1 MTRSYVTATTGT
13 SSNTVSIDT
22 NHPYFLQS
30 SDNPGTTLVTML
42 LTEQNYH
49 QWSRFVSIA
58 LSAKLKLGFIDGS
71 VSKPIDNNIQI
82 AMWNR
87 CNDMVVSWLLNSI
100 STEIRNSVA
109 YLSTAQQIWEDLTT
123 RFSQSNMPR
132 TFQLRKELSSL
143 QQGNLSVTSYFTK
156 FKTLVAEIDNLAPIP
171 KCTCVTTNCSCQSAQ
186 KLNQYEEILKLSQF
200 LMGLSDAFTAIRG
213 HLLLMK
219 PIPSLNQAFSLL
231 LQEESQ
237 RDFASISNTPV
248 TENMAMNVKFN
259 PNFRT
264 KGINNAGQRKTSDS
278 AFTCDYY
285 QMTGHFRDKCF
296 CLHGYPEWH
305 KMYGKPKP
313 KPRKQNAGNKSVVVA
328 HVSLNED
335 KTDTSH
341 KEHNSN
347 ATLNAFSD
355 TQCQQLAKM
364 IQESIKQSQCQTP
377 GSSNA
382 HMSSMIFSSA
392 VFSTTVSSNT
402 TGMSNHLAAYDWI
415 IDSGATNHITFDYTV
430 LSNSKSVK
438 SVLHLPNNTTVPITH
453 IGNVQLTSSFTL
465 FEDLILKRE
474 KEIGN
479 LQDGLYKLQLPD
491 LFQASTSYAL
501 VSSDHSQTCN
511 SFAHSACT
519 SNSNSVNLWHNSL
532 GHPSVDVLTKLPDV
546 HVKQY
551 YDHLKVFGCLCY
563 ATNVTDTDKLSSRA
577 IKEMS
582 DLLKQYFLFLNKSHA
597 STPLFTIC
605 ESTLEDSNP
614 VDVNAAQS
622 SIDLPAGH
630 ILESQDYVGLPS
642 ATTCSTYSASTCLY
656 PLHQYI
662 SYENISSLYKAYVTK
677 TSQIQVPYSFKQTVI
692 DPNCCA
698 AMKTEIQALESN
710 QTWELVTLP
719 SNQHVIDCKWLF
731 KVKYNPDGSVE
742 RYNTRL
748 VAKGFT
754 QEFGV
759 DYFDTFAPVAKMVTV
774 RVFLAV
780 AAKKAWNVTQMDVT
794 NAFLHGDLNETVYM
808 KLPPGYR
815 VLSTAHQSV
824 SSQFVC
830 KLRKSLYGLKQA
842 PRCWYL
848 KLSTALQSYGF
859 KQSQSD
865 NSLFTFTSNSIFMA
879 VLIYVDDILVTGSST
894 EHINAM
900 KAFLKTKFKI
910 KDLGPLRY
918 FLGIEVARSTT
929 GFYLNQRKYALDLI
943 KETGLSRAKPSVIPI
958 EQNHKL
964 IDNSFVFL
972 SDTDTVM
979 YRRLVG
985 RLIYLTITRPD
996 LSYAVHVLSQFL
1008 SKPRSDHLQAIYRVL
1023 RYLKQTHGQGLL
1035 ISATGNLQITTYTDS
1050 DWAGCPESRQ
1060 SLTGFCITI
1069 GSSLVSWRSK
1079 KQPTVSRSSAEA
1091 EYRAMADTCC
1101 EITWFL
1107 TLLND
1112 FQLNHTMP
1120 ASLYCDNKSA
1130 LYISSNPVFH
1140 ERTKHIEIDCHLVC
1154 EKLKKGIIQMF
1165 HLASG
1170 QQPADM
1176 FTKATSAA
1184 VIKFFLS
1191 KLNVCN
1197 LFQNHST

>member
-1 MTRSYVTATTGT
+1 MTRSYATATAGT

-30 SDNPGTTLVTML
+30 SDNPGTPLVTML

-49 QWSRFVSIA
+49 QWSRSVSIA

-71 VSKPIDNNIQI
+71 VSKPTDNNIQI

-109 YLSTAQQIWEDLTT
+109 YLSTAQQIWEDLAT

-132 TFQLRKELSSL
+132 TFQFRKELSSL

-156 FKTLVAEIDNLAPIP
+156 FKTLVAEIDNLPPIP

-186 KLNQYEEILKLSQF
+186 KLNRYEEILKLSQF

-213 HLLLMK
+213 QLLLMK

-248 TENMAMNVKFN
+248 TKNMAMNVKFN
-259 PNFRT
+259 ANFKT
-264 KGINNAGQRKTSDS
+264 KGINNAGQRKTGDS
-278 AFTCDYY
+278 AFTCDYC
-285 QMTGHFRDKCF
+285 QMTGHSRDKCF

-305 KMYGKPKP
+305 KIYGKPKP
-313 KPRKQNAGNKSVVVA
+313 KPRKQNAGNKSVAVA

-364 IQESIKQSQCQTP
+364 IQESITQSQCQTP

-382 HMSSMIFSSA
+382 HMSGMIFSSA
-392 VFSTTVSSNT
+392 VFSTTVSANT
-402 TGMSNHLAAYDWI
+402 TGMSNPLAAYDWI

-453 IGNVQLTSSFTL
+453 IGNIQLTSSFTL
-465 FEDLILKRE
+465 FEVPCDLILKRE

-491 LFQASTSYAL
+491 LFQASTSSAL

-519 SNSNSVNLWHNSL
+519 SNSNSVNLWHNRSDNGTEFTNHAVTEL
-532 GHPSVDVLTKLPDV
+532 LQSQGIIHQMSCAHTPQQNGRVERKHQQLLNIARALKFQSHLPNPFWGDFILTAAHIINLLPVKLLQYKTPFELLYKKLPD
-546 HVKQY
+546 

-563 ATNVTDTDKLSSRA
+563 ATNVTNTDKLSSRA
-577 IKEMS
+577 
-582 DLLKQYFLFLNKSHA
+582 
-597 STPLFTIC
+597 
-605 ESTLEDSNP
+605 
-614 VDVNAAQS
+614 V
-622 SIDLPAGH
+622 
-630 ILESQDYVGLPS
+630 
-642 ATTCSTYSASTCLY
+642 
-656 PLHQYI
+656 
-662 SYENISSLYKAYVTK
+662 
-677 TSQIQVPYSFKQTVI
+677 
-692 DPNCCA
+692 
-698 AMKTEIQALESN
+698 
-710 QTWELVTLP
+710 
-719 SNQHVIDCKWLF
+719 
-731 KVKYNPDGSVE
+731 
-742 RYNTRL
+742 
-748 VAKGFT
+748 
-754 QEFGV
+754 
-759 DYFDTFAPVAKMVTV
+759 
-774 RVFLAV
+774 
-780 AAKKAWNVTQMDVT
+780 
-794 NAFLHGDLNETVYM
+794 
-808 KLPPGYR
+808 
-815 VLSTAHQSV
+815 
-824 SSQFVC
+824 
-830 KLRKSLYGLKQA
+830 
-842 PRCWYL
+842 
-848 KLSTALQSYGF
+848 
-859 KQSQSD
+859 
-865 NSLFTFTSNSIFMA
+865 
-879 VLIYVDDILVTGSST
+879 
-894 EHINAM
+894 
-900 KAFLKTKFKI
+900 
-910 KDLGPLRY
+910 
-918 FLGIEVARSTT
+918 
-929 GFYLNQRKYALDLI
+929 
-943 KETGLSRAKPSVIPI
+943 
-958 EQNHKL
+958 
-964 IDNSFVFL
+964 
-972 SDTDTVM
+972 
-979 YRRLVG
+979 
-985 RLIYLTITRPD
+985 
-996 LSYAVHVLSQFL
+996 
-1008 SKPRSDHLQAIYRVL
+1008 YRVL
-1023 RYLKQTHGQGLL
+1023 RYLKQAPGQGLL
-1035 ISATGNLQITTYTDS
+1035 IYATGNLQITTYTDS

-1069 GSSLVSWRSK
+1069 GSSLVSWRSN

-1091 EYRAMADTCC
+1091 EYRAMADTFC
-1101 EITWFL
+1101 EITWL
-1107 TLLND
+1107 LALLND

-1130 LYISSNPVFH
+1130 LYIASNPVFH
-1140 ERTKHIEIDCHLVC
+1140 ERTKHIEIDCHLVR
-1154 EKLKKGIIQMF
+1154 EKIKKGIIQML